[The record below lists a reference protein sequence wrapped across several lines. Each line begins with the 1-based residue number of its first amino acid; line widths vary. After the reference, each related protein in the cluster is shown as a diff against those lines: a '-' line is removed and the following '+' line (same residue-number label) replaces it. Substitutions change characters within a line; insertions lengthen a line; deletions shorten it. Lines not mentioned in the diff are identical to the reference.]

1 MKWHQPPTDNKWQPH
16 EIPNDECLEFCLD
29 ALTHRGNCIDVG
41 GHIGTMTRKLAENFN
56 YVYSFEPLWHEYLT
70 KNTNDLKNVKIYN
83 VGLGNEKTKEKIYIM
98 PTNTGGSTIVE
109 HKKRAKFQ
117 KQKWTQTKD
126 IDIKRLDDYDFK
138 NIDFIKI
145 DVESYEYHVVKGAE
159 KTLNKHRPL
168 IMIELMK
175 RYEDNSYPVQATQNL
190 LEKEYG
196 FKLLNIFGDDYVYS

>member
-83 VGLGNEKTKEKIYIM
+83 VGLGNEKTKEKIYEIYNF
-98 PTNTGGSTIVE
+98 T
-109 HKKRAKFQ
+109 HF
-117 KQKWTQTKD
+117 
-126 IDIKRLDDYDFK
+126 
-138 NIDFIKI
+138 
-145 DVESYEYHVVKGAE
+145 
-159 KTLNKHRPL
+159 LNEFNKSFFL
-168 IMIELMK
+168 ISFSLCC
-175 RYEDNSYPVQATQNL
+175 S
-190 LEKEYG
+190 
-196 FKLLNIFGDDYVYS
+196 